1 MSVAAA
7 ARDADP
13 AQAGAVDTDP
23 AIPGDRQT
31 VVARLHAAL
40 EALEADDH
48 VAWRSNVDELI
59 QWRTQPLVH
68 GLAKLAR
75 ELEQALG
82 EGGGAGSGGSLRAH
96 GSGSSSLP
104 EACARL
110 EHVVQVSEGAS
121 HHTLDLI
128 QECGTLLGTL
138 PDAAAEEQAAT
149 VAAIRSRLSEMT
161 AAQGYQDLTGQ
172 IIRRVVVLV
181 NAVHVGLSDYTGAE
195 APPLT
200 LGSHGQGP
208 AVAGLDVAPTSQDDA
223 NQLLSSLGL

>member
-82 EGGGAGSGGSLRAH
+82 EGGGAGSGGSLRAQ

-110 EHVVQVSEGAS
+110 EHVVRSAKA
-121 HHTLDLI
+121 
-128 QECGTLLGTL
+128 
-138 PDAAAEEQAAT
+138 PAT
-149 VAAIRSRLSEMT
+149 TPST
-161 AAQGYQDLTGQ
+161 
-172 IIRRVVVLV
+172 
-181 NAVHVGLSDYTGAE
+181 
-195 APPLT
+195 
-200 LGSHGQGP
+200 
-208 AVAGLDVAPTSQDDA
+208 
-223 NQLLSSLGL
+223 